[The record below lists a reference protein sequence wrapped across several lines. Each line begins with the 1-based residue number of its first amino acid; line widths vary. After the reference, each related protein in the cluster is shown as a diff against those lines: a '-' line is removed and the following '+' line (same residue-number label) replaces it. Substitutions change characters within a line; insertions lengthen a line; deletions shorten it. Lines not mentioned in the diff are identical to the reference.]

1 MSCFL
6 PTFGNPDSKVN
17 RTTTKENDQA
27 FSIRKPKA
35 TESPQNKPS
44 WTEGEAAY
52 ASQRNSSLAVMGE
65 LDTGQTLSSMGLHLK
80 PMFPFV
86 KTSVYPVLRRQ
97 RRQEQWPCPHKAI
110 TVFHLDSLCLL
121 LLCIL
126 SQKTLNNDP
135 AGLGGQTSPDKDIIN
150 LGVHVCSRLRVGH
163 FTMSPAFPF
172 SG

>member
-1 MSCFL
+1 MPCFL

-17 RTTTKENDQA
+17 RTTTKKNDQA

-44 WTEGEAAY
+44 WTGEAAC
-52 ASQRNSSLAVMGE
+52 ASQRNSSLVVMGE
-65 LDTGQTLSSMGLHLK
+65 LDTGQAPSSMGLHLE
-80 PMFPFV
+80 PMSPFV

-97 RRQEQWPCPHKAI
+97 RRQEQWPCPRKAI
-110 TVFHLDSLCLL
+110 TMFHLASLCLL

-126 SQKTLNNDP
+126 SQKTLNDDP
-135 AGLGGQTSPDKDIIN
+135 AGLGGQTSPDKGIIN
-150 LGVHVCSRLRVGH
+150 QGVQVCSRLRAGH
-163 FTMSPAFPF
+163 FTRSPAFPF